1 MFSFARKKKIRIE
14 STFLLSPKA
23 LLTISHL
30 SQAHLLQ
37 LKILSEVFMP
47 QIFITTSKLFPIF
60 PLFSSRRDTVP
71 VLTAPLS
78 SAATFSFQHELYRN
92 GKKKQKWMWKIAGA
106 MSCVVWLI
114 CLNLH
119 RGCGLYEQ
127 LASPGRYFST
137 NQPITLFCTGTSG
150 TGFIGS
156 ISRNEWEF
164 AIGFKWSKLH
174 PLLPGPE
181 IVQIKCCV
189 DFREN
194 SIPSIR
200 YLVFSQDK
208 VAACFHRFLWLC
220 LSARQNTPWIQWK
233 MCTNREEVPQSPRA
247 EHSKTRC
254 WQLQRDSWCKD
265 LCVFSD
271 GTSVLGLAYTSK

>member
-1 MFSFARKKKIRIE
+1 
-14 STFLLSPKA
+14 
-23 LLTISHL
+23 
-30 SQAHLLQ
+30 
-37 LKILSEVFMP
+37 
-47 QIFITTSKLFPIF
+47 
-60 PLFSSRRDTVP
+60 
-71 VLTAPLS
+71 
-78 SAATFSFQHELYRN
+78 
-92 GKKKQKWMWKIAGA
+92 MWKIAGA

-119 RGCGLYEQ
+119 WGCGLYEQ
-127 LASPGRYFST
+127 LAGPGRYFST

-194 SIPSIR
+194 SIPSIT

-271 GTSVLGLAYTSK
+271 GTSVLGLVYTSK